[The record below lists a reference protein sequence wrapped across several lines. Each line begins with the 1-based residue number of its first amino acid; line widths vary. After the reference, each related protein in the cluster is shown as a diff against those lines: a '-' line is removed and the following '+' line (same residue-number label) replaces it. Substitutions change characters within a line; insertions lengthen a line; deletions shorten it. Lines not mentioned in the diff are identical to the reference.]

1 MPLIRLKELGKNEK
15 VKMNAID
22 IPKAIIFPNSM
33 TGFKSPNNSDKNATA
48 VVSAAKKQGK
58 NI

>member
-33 TGFKSPNNSDKNATA
+33 TGFNLLIIVIKM
-48 VVSAAKKQGK
+48 QQQL
-58 NI
+58 